1 MSSILLS
8 SDFIEKH
15 ESPCSCD
22 IQTQYIA
29 HLYSKRFA
37 PQLVAEGRLASTL
50 FLSLCGRLI
59 YCNSSHFEPS
69 GGERFCAPSVELSAG
84 KKNNPAAGMR
94 TDSMSRNVSEYI
106 WHRLSEWG
114 LKRVYGY
121 PGDGVGGL
129 DVALEKAKD
138 FMEYVQVRHEEMAA
152 FMASA
157 HAKFTGQ
164 VGLCYATSG
173 PGAIHLLNGL
183 YDAKLDHVPVVAL
196 LGQQARTAL
205 GASYQ
210 QEVDL
215 QNLFSDVAEFVG
227 LASLPEQVRHLI
239 DRAVRIAHTKRAVT
253 CVILP
258 NDLQIL
264 NYEDPPLAHGATHT
278 GVGYAYVSKLPDELA
293 LRAAAEVLN
302 SGKKVAMLVGAGAL
316 DATDEVIAVAER
328 SRAGVAKALL
338 GKAAV
343 PDDLPFVTGSI
354 GLLGTKP
361 SWDLMKECDTFLMV
375 GSAFPYSE
383 FLPEP
388 GKARGVQI
396 DIDGTRLSLRYPM
409 EVNIIG
415 DSATTLRALLPMLT
429 QKDESSWSRQIE
441 KGLKSWWRTL
451 EERAMDS
458 AEPLNPQ
465 RVFWELSPRLPD
477 NAIITADSGS
487 VANWYA
493 RDLKMRR
500 GMKASLSGGLA
511 SLGAG
516 TPYAVAGKMAFPDR
530 TVIACMGDGAMQMNG
545 LNVMITIAKYWKQWS
560 NPRLIVLVLN
570 NRDLNQV
577 TWEERIQLGAGKTE
591 STQSIPDFPYH
602 KYAELIGLKGIFVD
616 DPDKVGAAWD
626 EALSSDRPVILE
638 AYTDPNVPPLPP
650 HITLKDAKNFLAMMP
665 TEPELGSVL
674 KNSAKELLTGIL
686 PGKE

>member
-1 MSSILLS
+1 MS
-8 SDFIEKH
+8 
-15 ESPCSCD
+15 
-22 IQTQYIA
+22 
-29 HLYSKRFA
+29 
-37 PQLVAEGRLASTL
+37 V
-50 FLSLCGRLI
+50 
-59 YCNSSHFEPS
+59 
-69 GGERFCAPSVELSAG
+69 
-84 KKNNPAAGMR
+84 
-94 TDSMSRNVSEYI
+94 NVSEFV
-106 WHRLSEWG
+106 WRRLSEWG

-196 LGQQARTAL
+196 VGQQARTAL

-215 QNLFSDVAEFVG
+215 QNLYKDVASEFVG
-227 LASLPEQVRHLI
+227 LASVPEQVRHLI

-258 NDLQIL
+258 NDLQL
-264 NYEDPPLAHGATHT
+264 LPYQDPPVAHGATHT
-278 GVGYAYVSKLPDELA
+278 GIGYAGPAKLPDQASLH
-293 LRAAAEVLN
+293 AAAEVLN

-328 SRAGVAKALL
+328 LNAGVAKALL

-343 PDDLPFVTGSI
+343 PDDLPFVTGSL

-361 SWDLMKECDTFLMV
+361 SWDLMKGCDTLLMV

-383 FLPEP
+383 FLPNP
-388 GKARGVQI
+388 GAARGVQI
-396 DIDGTRLSLRYPM
+396 DIDGSRLGLRYPM
-409 EVNIIG
+409 EINMVG
-415 DSATTLRALLPMLT
+415 DSATTLRALLPLLR
-429 QKDESSWSRQIE
+429 QKTDTSWARKIESD
-441 KGLKSWWRTL
+441 LKSWWKLL
-451 EERAMDS
+451 EERAMNS
-458 AEPLNPQ
+458 ADPLNPQ

-487 VANWYA
+487 VANWFA

-516 TPYAVAGKMAFPDR
+516 TPYALAAKMAFPDR

-545 LNVMITIAKYWKQWS
+545 LNVMITISKYWKQWS
-560 NPRLIVLVLN
+560 NPHLIVLVLN

-577 TWEERIQLGAGKTE
+577 TWEERVQLGEGKTE
-591 STQSIPDFPYH
+591 LTQSIPDFPYH
-602 KYAELIGLKGIFVD
+602 KYAELIGLKGIFVN
-616 DPDKVGAAWD
+616 DPDNVGPAWD
-626 EALSSDRPVILE
+626 AALASDCPVILE

-650 HITLKDAKNFLAMMP
+650 HITLKDAKNFMFMMRD
-665 TEPELGSVL
+665 EPELGSVL
-674 KNSAKELLTGIL
+674 KNSAKELLSSIL
-686 PGKE
+686 PGKG

>member
-1 MSSILLS
+1 MAQNV
-8 SDFIEKH
+8 SDF
-15 ESPCSCD
+15 
-22 IQTQYIA
+22 
-29 HLYSKRFA
+29 
-37 PQLVAEGRLASTL
+37 
-50 FLSLCGRLI
+50 
-59 YCNSSHFEPS
+59 
-69 GGERFCAPSVELSAG
+69 
-84 KKNNPAAGMR
+84 
-94 TDSMSRNVSEYI
+94 I

-121 PGDGVGGL
+121 PGDGVGSL
-129 DVALEKAKD
+129 DVALEKAKEI
-138 FMEYVQVRHEEMAA
+138 MEYVQVRHEEMAA

-157 HAKFTGQ
+157 HAKFTGE

-196 LGQQARTAL
+196 VGQQARTAL

-215 QNLFSDVAEFVG
+215 QNLFKDVASEFVG
-227 LASLPEQVRHLI
+227 LASVPEQVRHLI
-239 DRAVRIAHTKRAVT
+239 DRAVRIAHTKRTVT

-258 NDLQIL
+258 NDLQQL
-264 NYEDPPLAHGATHT
+264 AYEDPPLAHGATHT
-278 GVGYAYVSKLPDELA
+278 GVGYAGPAKLPDESL
-293 LRAAAEVLN
+293 LRAAATVLN
-302 SGKKVAMLVGAGAL
+302 SGKKIAMLVGAGAL
-316 DATDEVIAVAER
+316 NATDEVIAVAER
-328 SRAGVAKALL
+328 LKAGVAKALL
-338 GKAAV
+338 GKAV
-343 PDDLPFVTGSI
+343 LPDDLPFVTGSI

-361 SWDLMKECDTFLMV
+361 SWELMKGCDTFFMV
-375 GSAFPYSE
+375 GSSFPYSE
-383 FLPEP
+383 FLPAP
-388 GKARGVQI
+388 GEARGVQV
-396 DIDGTRLSLRYPM
+396 DIDGSRLSLRYPM
-409 EVNIIG
+409 EVSMVG
-415 DSATTLRALLPMLT
+415 DSATTLRALLPMLK
-429 QKDESSWSRQIE
+429 QKSDKAWTDEIE
-441 KGLKSWWRTL
+441 SNLKSWWQTL
-451 EERAMDS
+451 KDRAMDS

-465 RVFWELSPRLPD
+465 RVFYELSPRLPD

-487 VANWYA
+487 VANWFA
-493 RDLKMRR
+493 RDLKIRR

-545 LNVMITIAKYWKQWS
+545 LNVMITISKYWKKWS

-577 TWEERIQLGAGKTE
+577 TWEERISLGAGKTE

-602 KYAELIGLKGIFVD
+602 RYAELIGLKGIFVD

-626 EALSSDRPVILE
+626 EALSADRPVILE

-650 HITLKDAKNFLAMMP
+650 HITLKDAKNFMMMMP
-665 TEPELGSVL
+665 DEPELGSVL
-674 KNSAKELLTGIL
+674 KNTAKELLTSIV
-686 PGKE
+686 PGRD